1 MGGPQVRS
9 VGGRAGVR
17 AGFLTAGCLT
27 GPGVRKGSCVLGET
41 EVVVGGIGL
50 ELKREDEASSPNRLK
65 SLPEASV
72 CP

>member
-17 AGFLTAGCLT
+17 MALA
-27 GPGVRKGSCVLGET
+27 RIRMGSET
-41 EVVVGGIGL
+41 EFVVGGIGL
-50 ELKREDEASSPNRLK
+50 ELKREEEASSPNRLK